1 MSQLHQEP
9 LEPDNGENNNKTSH
23 LHDWVTAIGHIARHY
38 RLEFSPGGLQAAA
51 SWQQDKPL
59 AAIIQN
65 LGRQAGLSGR
75 LLNTE
80 DSEINSWRLPL
91 VIQLN
96 DGQVGIIETYDGK
109 DGIGVSFISDAQ
121 LVTQLSFSELLPD
134 ISHIAAFRP
143 VAAVKDIRADRYLAE
158 YTPNWLRNLVMRDIR
173 PYWYVML
180 ASLIINVMAL
190 SGIIFSM
197 QVYDRVI
204 PAQSYP
210 TLYVLFG
217 GVMIAIIFSFIM
229 RLARGHVTDI
239 LGKRADLRVSDRV
252 FGHALR
258 LRNSAVPRSTGS
270 FISQVRELEQVREMV
285 TSTTVSAIVDMPFFL
300 LFMGVL
306 IVISPYLSWIAPV
319 ATVLMLVPGLLLQK
333 KLARLARQATMETTL
348 RNAILVESLQG
359 LEDIKLMQAEQ
370 RFQQQWN
377 SYIQITAQSGMATRR
392 LTQGLISWGM
402 TVQSLVYATV
412 VMIGAPLVIN
422 GDITT
427 GAVVAASMLSSRMIA
442 PMTSLCGVLARWQQ
456 VKAAKDGLD
465 NIMQLP
471 VENGGDEARVHCAT
485 LYGDYYIRSAV
496 FRYDLESNQIPLRVN
511 KLDIRR
517 GERIAVLGRNGA
529 GKSTFL
535 QALSGGVELV
545 DGELRLDNLSLPHID
560 VADLRRNI
568 GLLTQN
574 ARMFHGTL
582 RDNLT
587 MGAPHARDEDIFAVL
602 EVCGAADFI
611 KRLPLGLEH
620 QIMEGGL
627 GLSGG
632 QRQSVLLAR
641 MLLRDP
647 NIVLLDEPTASLD
660 EHTERDFLQR
670 LSGWLAGRTLIIAT
684 HRAAVLELADR
695 VLVLKD
701 GALVMDAPK
710 DKAMNRAED
719 KKRTLE
725 VSDENKFA

>member
-1 MSQLHQEP
+1 MSQWNQTPTSPENR
-9 LEPDNGENNNKTSH
+9 EDENNTINS
-23 LHDWVTAIGHIARHY
+23 WVTAIGHIARHY
-38 RLEFSPGGLQAAA
+38 RLEFSPGALQAAA
-51 SWQQDKPL
+51 NWQRNKSL
-59 AAIIQN
+59 AAIVQN

-75 LLNTE
+75 LLS
-80 DSEINSWRLPL
+80 DKDCEISSWRLPL
-91 VIQLN
+91 VVELK
-96 DGQVGIIETYDGK
+96 DGQVGIIESFDGK
-109 DGIGVSFISDAQ
+109 DGVGISFISDAQ
-121 LVTQLSFSELLPD
+121 LVTQASFSELLPE
-134 ISHIAAFRP
+134 IRYIAAFRP
-143 VAAVKDIRADRYLAE
+143 VAAVKDIRADRYLAA
-158 YTPNWLRNLVMRDIR
+158 YTPNWLRKLVLRDLR

-180 ASLIINVMAL
+180 ASLIINTLAL
-190 SGIIFSM
+190 AGIVFSM

-217 GVMIAIIFSFIM
+217 GVLIAIFFSFIM
-229 RLARGHVTDI
+229 RLGRGHITDI
-239 LGKRADLRVSDRV
+239 LGKRADIRVSDRV

-258 LRNSAVPRSTGS
+258 LRNSAIPRSTGS

-300 LFMGVL
+300 LFLAVL
-306 IVISPYLSWIAPV
+306 MVISPHLAWVAP
-319 ATVLMLVPGLLLQK
+319 AAAVLMLVPGLLLQK
-333 KLARLARQATMETTL
+333 KLARLARQSSLETTL

-370 RFQQQWN
+370 RFHQQWN
-377 SYIQITAQSGMATRR
+377 SYIQITAQSGVKTRR
-392 LTQGLISWGM
+392 LSQGLISWGM
-402 TVQSLVYATV
+402 TVQNLVYASV
-412 VMIGAPLVIN
+412 VMFGAPMVIE
-422 GDITT
+422 GEITT
-427 GAVVAASMLSSRMIA
+427 GAIVAASMLSSRMIA

-471 VENGGDEARVHCAT
+471 VENAGDEARVHCAT
-485 LYGDYYIRSAV
+485 LYGDYQFRSAV
-496 FRYDLESNQIPLRVN
+496 FRYHAESNQVPLRVA

-535 QALSGGVELV
+535 QALAGGVELAE
-545 DGELRLDNLSLPHID
+545 GELLLDNLSLPHID

-660 EHTERDFLQR
+660 EHTERDFIQR
-670 LSGWLAGRTLIIAT
+670 LNGWLAGRTLIIAT
-684 HRAAVLELADR
+684 HRAAVLELAER
-695 VLVLKD
+695 ILVLKE
-701 GALVMDAPK
+701 GSLVMDAPK
-710 DKAMNRAED
+710 EKAMNRAEEG
-719 KKRTLE
+719 KRNQELG
-725 VSDENKFA
+725 DANKSA